1 MEFLNYSLVVIICF
15 IGIYAG
21 FLLGIIAKDELKA
34 GKKYFLLFQK
44 ILFAVVIMSTIIVVN
59 KIYLTIAL
67 LFILSY
73 FLVYSRDIF
82 IYLVFGVLLFLNSR
96 YGNLFL
102 MQSGLI
108 FLYGLAAGSL
118 LKYNKKKFMYILSR
132 YVWFVAIALL
142 LFVIL

>member
-21 FLLGIIAKDELKA
+21 FLLGIIAKEELKA

-44 ILFAVVIMSTIIVVN
+44 ILFAVAILSTIVVIN

-67 LFILSY
+67 FFILAY
-73 FLVYSRDIF
+73 FMVYSRRIF

-108 FLYGLAAGSL
+108 FLYGLAEGSL
-118 LKYNKKKFMYILSR
+118 LKYN
-132 YVWFVAIALL
+132 
-142 LFVIL
+142 